1 MRAALSLFSVLYVS
15 ATLVAAP
22 AMALEPDPPQALI
35 SPEEAV
41 IISLRMRL
49 DDQPRGLDKASQDE
63 RRALAQFYTT
73 EAKRPVWVTADGLTP
88 RAQKVIAEIGRAAQ
102 WGLDPADFDLP
113 TLTNDAGSKLTTQEL
128 INAEL
133 KMSLAAAK
141 YARYASGGLYDPKD
155 LSNDIDRTPTLPDP
169 GKVIST
175 LLAASDPAAALLAY
189 HPQQEQF
196 KRLRLAYLKAL
207 DDEKNP
213 RSDEAEAREDNGRR
227 KKSSRRKKRSGTKI
241 SDRLRYNMEMWR
253 WMPRDLGRTYVM
265 VNIPEFMFHVIRDG
279 KVIHEE
285 RIVTGKVANK
295 TPIFSDE
302 METVVLNPNWNIP
315 NSIKVKEL
323 LPGLLQGRDMISGK
337 GYRVEYG
344 GRDVDP
350 YSVNWATTDIRNFHI
365 YQPPGG
371 SNALGRVKFLFP
383 NKHAVYL
390 HDTPSKYL
398 FKKKKRAFSHG
409 CVRIR
414 NPMKFAELLLGE
426 DKGWSPS
433 EIEQMRRSNPRENQI
448 ALTTKIPVHIGY
460 FTAIVDDNGKTTFYD
475 DIYDYEK
482 LIQMGLDGK
491 ADQIVKPK
499 KNLSA
504 DLNRITAS
512 AAPPQEDSY
521 SQSYGYQSGGRP
533 PRWMREVWG
542 WD

>member
-1 MRAALSLFSVLYVS
+1 MRAALSLFSVLFIS
-15 ATLVAAP
+15 ATLAAAP
-22 AMALEPDPPQALI
+22 AVALEPDPPQALI

-49 DDQPRGLDKASQDE
+49 DDHPRGLDKAGQNE
-63 RRALAQFYTT
+63 RRALAQFYAT
-73 EAKRPVWVTADGLTP
+73 EAKRPVWVTSDGLTP
-88 RAQKVIAEIGRAAQ
+88 RARKVIAEIRRAAQ

-113 TLTNDAGSKLTTQEL
+113 RLANNAGGKLTTQEL
-128 INAEL
+128 IDAEL
-133 KMSLAAAK
+133 KTSLAAAK

-155 LSNDIDRTPTLPDP
+155 LSNDIDRTPTLPDA
-169 GKVIST
+169 GEVIST
-175 LLAASDPAAALLAY
+175 LLAASDPARALVAY

-207 DDEKNP
+207 DNEKNP
-213 RSDEAEAREDNGRR
+213 KFDEAAAEDESDRSRR
-227 KKSSRRKKRSGTKI
+227 SSRRKHAGTKL

-253 WMPRDLGRTYVM
+253 WMPRDLGRTYIM
-265 VNIPEFMFHVIRDG
+265 VNVPEFMFHVIRDG

-285 RIVTGKVANK
+285 RIVTGKVSNK

-323 LPGLLQGRDMISGK
+323 LPGLLKGRDVIGGK
-337 GYRVEYG
+337 GLRVEYD
-344 GRDVDP
+344 GRDIDP

-371 SNALGRVKFLFP
+371 SNALGVVKFLFP

-398 FKKKKRAFSHG
+398 FKKDKRAFSHG

-414 NPMKFAELLLGE
+414 NPLKFAELLLGA

-433 EIEQMRRSNPRENQI
+433 QVEHMLRSNPRENQI
-448 ALTTKIPVHIGY
+448 SLTTKIPVHISY
-460 FTAIVDDNGKTTFYD
+460 FTAIVDDNGKTALYD
-475 DIYDYEK
+475 DVYGYEK

-491 ADQIVKPK
+491 AHLIVKPK

-504 DLNRITAS
+504 ELNRITAS
-512 AAPPQEDSY
+512 AAPSTEDNYY
-521 SQSYGYQSGGRP
+521 SQGYGYQSGGRP
-533 PRWMREVWG
+533 PRWMRQVWG

>member
-22 AMALEPDPPQALI
+22 AMAVEPDPPQALI

-128 INAEL
+128 IAAEL

-169 GKVIST
+169 GKVIAT

-207 DDEKNP
+207 DDEAAAK
-213 RSDEAEAREDNGRR
+213 DETGRG
-227 KKSSRRKKRSGTKI
+227 KKRSGTKI

-344 GRDVDP
+344 GRDIDP

-371 SNALGRVKFLFP
+371 GNALGRVKFLFP

-398 FKKKKRAFSHG
+398 FKKKRRAFSHG

-433 EIEQMRRSNPRENQI
+433 EIEHMRRSNPRENQI

-475 DIYDYEK
+475 DVYHYEK

-521 SQSYGYQSGGRP
+521 SQGYGYQSGGRP